1 MEKKDI
7 NLLGTNI
14 KYIELGDEGGRPLVV
29 LHGWGANIESIMPI
43 VNSIPKGYK
52 IYAYDAPGFG
62 DSDEPK
68 SALSTWDYE
77 LYLEEFLEKKNI
89 GKATFIGHSFG
100 GKTLSI
106 FAAKNK
112 DKVEKLVLIDASG
125 VIPKRTFSYYFKV
138 YIFKF
143 LRFLYTK
150 LFFWNNNTDGI
161 KKFYE
166 KFGSDDYQASQ
177 GVMRETFVK
186 VVNESTEE
194 CFKDID
200 AETLLVWGE
209 LDDATPVYM
218 AKVFESKIKNSGLV
232 VFEKAG
238 HFSYI
243 DDYGTFSAVINSFL
257 D

>member
-14 KYIELGDEGGRPLVV
+14 KYIEQGEGKPVV
-29 LHGWGANIESIMPI
+29 ILHGWGANIESIMPI
-43 VNSIPKGYK
+43 VNSMPKGYK

-62 DSDEPK
+62 DSEDPK
-68 SALSTWDYE
+68 DVLSTWDYE
-77 LYLEEFLEKKNI
+77 LYLEEFLNKKKIEK
-89 GKATFIGHSFG
+89 AVFIGHSFG
-100 GKTLSI
+100 GKTLTI
-106 FAAKNK
+106 FASKHK
-112 DKVEKLVLIDASG
+112 EKIEKLVLLDASG
-125 VIPKRTFSYYFKV
+125 VIPKRTMSYYFKV
-138 YIFKF
+138 YSFKF

-177 GVMRETFVK
+177 GVMRKTFVK
-186 VVNESTEE
+186 VVNESTRE
-194 CFKDID
+194 CFKDIE
-200 AETLLVWGE
+200 AETLLIWGKN
-209 LDDATPVYM
+209 DDATPLYM
-218 AKVFESKIKNSGLV
+218 ANVFEKEIKNSGLV
-232 VFEKAG
+232 VLKDAG

-243 DDYGTFSAVINSFL
+243 DDYGTFNAVINSFL

>member
-7 NLLGTNI
+7 NLLGTDI
-14 KYIELGDEGGRPLVV
+14 KYIEMGEGKPLVV

-62 DSDEPK
+62 DSADLDRV
-68 SALSTWDYE
+68 LSTWDYE
-77 LYLEEFLEKKNI
+77 LYLEEFLKKMNI
-89 GKATFIGHSFG
+89 EKATFIGHSFG
-100 GKTLSI
+100 GKTLTI
-106 FAAKNK
+106 FASKNK
-112 DKVEKLVLIDASG
+112 TQVEKLVLVDASG
-125 VIPKRTFSYYFKV
+125 VIPKRTLSYYFKV
-138 YIFKF
+138 YSFKS
-143 LRFLYTK
+143 LRFIYTK
-150 LFFWNNNTDGI
+150 LFFWNNNTDGL

-166 KFGSDDYQASQ
+166 KFGSDDYQAAQ
-177 GVMRETFVK
+177 GIMRKTFVK
-186 VVNESTEE
+186 VVNESTRE

-209 LDDATPVYM
+209 NDDATPLYM
-218 AKVFESKIKNSGLV
+218 GEIFEKEIKNAGLV
-232 VFEKAG
+232 VLKNAG

-243 DDYGTFSAVINSFL
+243 DDYGTFNAVIKSFL